1 MNYLYLINKWLI
13 DPVRNMLSTKW
24 GQQNSILS
32 KIRTIRRS
40 LCIHVLPKRFYHS
53 KNINF
58 SVYIKI
64 PRVKISKAI
73 KIHQLDSNVYFCLY
87 QNQHHANEQTEI
99 F

>member
-1 MNYLYLINKWLI
+1 MTNGLLT
-13 DPVRNMLSTKW
+13 LSEICY
-24 GQQNSILS
+24 QQNEDNRIAYCQRLELLE
-32 KIRTIRRS
+32 S
-40 LCIHVLPKRFYHS
+40 LYVHVHVLPKRFYHS